1 MADMRYV
8 ELGSSGLTVS
18 RLCLGGMGFGVPTEP
33 RPWTVGYDETRAVI
47 AAALDAG
54 VNFIDTAN
62 CYADGTSEEY
72 IGRAL
77 RELGVPRE
85 CVVLASKVFYND
97 GGLSRAAIL
106 REIDGTLARLG
117 TDYLDLYVI
126 HRFDAATPMEET
138 LEALDSL
145 VRAGKVRALGA
156 SAMYAYQL
164 HNLQDMPSRAA
175 SRPSRPCR
183 ASTTC
188 SIARTSTR

>member
-97 GGLSRAAIL
+97 GGLSPRGDPARRSTARSRAWAP
-106 REIDGTLARLG
+106 T
-117 TDYLDLYVI
+117 TWDLYVI
-126 HRFDAATPMEET
+126 HRFDAATPMEEDARGAG
-138 LEALDSL
+138 LPGARGQGARPRRERD
-145 VRAGKVRALGA
+145 VRLPA
-156 SAMYAYQL
+156 
-164 HNLQDMPSRAA
+164 P
-175 SRPSRPCR
+175 
-183 ASTTC
+183 
-188 SIARTSTR
+188 